1 MFTYSDS
8 AWSQSQRLTA
18 SDAAG
23 GDKFGTSVAISGNTF
38 IVGAPNENFE
48 AGQVYVF
55 NYDGSAWSQ
64 NSILAAS
71 SRVTN
76 AYFGNN
82 ISIFNNQIFI
92 SAYGEHQ
99 TAGSSANNTGCVYV
113 FNYDGNS
120 WYQTQ
125 RLTASDATTGDKF
138 GLSLYVSNNILLIGA
153 PEENTE
159 QGQVYIFNYD
169 SSAKTWSQDTS
180 NILQASTRA
189 QDDYFGNSV
198 GFSNNKIIVGAY
210 KTGTN
215 KGTIYEFY
223 YNNSTKY
230 IGPIIDG
237 DANNDLFGQTLK
249 IYNDKLIVGVP
260 GDNSGEG
267 AVYFYKG
274 DNTITAPS
282 TDINPSFNKHCLN
295 FNGSTDFFELRT
307 PINII
312 RSISFWINPSAV
324 GNRILYYIS
333 STIKIEINSS
343 NQINAFGFTSPS
355 IFINNKSE
363 TVSNSGSNNTG
374 GTALITNSWYHIVVF
389 SSTAVFLV

>member
-1 MFTYSDS
+1 MFLIMMVT
-8 AWSQSQRLTA
+8 
-18 SDAAG
+18 
-23 GDKFGTSVAISGNTF
+23 
-38 IVGAPNENFE
+38 VG
-48 AGQVYVF
+48 
-55 NYDGSAWSQ
+55 
-64 NSILAAS
+64 IKLK
-71 SRVTN
+71 
-76 AYFGNN
+76 
-82 ISIFNNQIFI
+82 
-92 SAYGEHQ
+92 
-99 TAGSSANNTGCVYV
+99 
-113 FNYDGNS
+113 
-120 WYQTQ
+120 

-210 KTGTN
+210 KAGTN

-249 IYNDKLIVGVP
+249 IYNDKLIVGVRE
-260 GDNSGEG
+260 DNSGEG

-374 GTALITNSWYHIVVF
+374 ADCFNN
-389 SSTAVFLV
+389 